1 MAKFVTNLKSSVIN
15 KENKTEEEE
24 AGYDNDFDNL
34 GLSRLASYRN
44 VLRFSAVNKKD
55 PQVNCRRVFIL
66 NSGLYGFLRLPYTK
80 HVLVRN
86 IMSSLSTK

>member
-1 MAKFVTNLKSSVIN
+1 MAKFVNNLKNSVNNNIN
-15 KENKTEEEE
+15 KREEEE

-66 NSGLYGFLRLPYTK
+66 NRGLDGFLRLPYTK
-80 HVLVRN
+80 HILVRN
-86 IMSSLSTK
+86 IINL